1 MKKQALV
8 AAVLAATAMSST
20 AFAATNPFKDLPEG
34 HWAYDAIQML
44 AEDGVI
50 EGYGD
55 GTFNGT
61 KTMNRYEMAE
71 IVAKASEKYGTA
83 ALKDKG
89 VLKKLEREFATELK
103 DMDVRLTAVENDVK
117 EMKKGISS
125 FKWWG
130 DARMRH
136 FRNKNSIGVSGG
148 SESARK
154 ELGGARSQNEMRIR
168 LGLYGE
174 PAENLS
180 VTGQLKA
187 ENANIARSDYNHEH
201 YAGKN
206 YEKMSFNR
214 LQLDWHAKNGFT
226 VSAGRNELKL
236 GQGLIYWENPI
247 DGVMVRKDFKQAS
260 LLLGVG
266 DAECATW
273 SDRAEYAAFADL
285 SVAVSPAVKLTATY
299 YNSHS
304 DANSAV
310 NFVETWDNGA
320 SWSNYWSTHNTSRN
334 FQQVAVGINAQLA
347 PKWNLIAEGIH
358 NGASITR
365 KITYGDKG
373 GNGSNAD
380 ISPRDQRNG
389 FWSRL
394 TYGKLV
400 WNKANTWNVYGEY
413 FALGGL
419 AIDSSCWTHRLN
431 IAGGNGY
438 GGSGT
443 RGWGLGFNYMLAPN
457 TNLELT
463 YYKLKPY
470 DANATGFSRYDDT
483 AYAALTYS
491 F

>member
-8 AAVLAATAMSST
+8 AAILAATAMSST

-154 ELGGARSQNEMRIR
+154 DIGTRSQNEMRIR
-168 LGLYGE
+168 LGFYGE

-187 ENANIARSDYNHEH
+187 ENANIARSDYNHDH

-206 YEKMSFNR
+206 DEKMSFNR

-266 DAECATW
+266 DASCATW
-273 SDRAEYAAFADL
+273 SNKAEYAAFADL

-304 DANSAV
+304 DADSAV
-310 NFVETWDNGA
+310 SFVETWDNRA
-320 SWSNYWSTHNTSRN
+320 SWWNKWSTHDTSRN

-347 PKWNLIAEGIH
+347 PKWNLITEYVRNNAGVLKNK
-358 NGASITR
+358 NGLW
-365 KITYGDKG
+365 
-373 GNGSNAD
+373 N
-380 ISPRDQRNG
+380 
-389 FWSRL
+389 RL
-394 TYGKLV
+394 TYGKMI
-400 WNKANTWNVYGEY
+400 WNKARSWHIYGEH
-413 FALGGL
+413 FALGGGVV
-419 AIDSSCWTHRLN
+419 DSLGWQHRLN
-431 IAGGNGY
+431 IAGGNMKDVGFANDA
-438 GGSGT
+438 GV
-443 RGWGLGFNYMLAPN
+443 RGWGFGVGYMLAAN

-463 YYKLKPY
+463 YYRLNPY
-470 DANATGFSRYDDT
+470 DKNSAGFTKYDDV
-483 AYAALTYS
+483 AYAALSYS